1 VISIAGAID
10 ESIGAA
16 MGVQCTRPART
27 ESHMGS
33 KKMSIRSDRRGT
45 APPRRA
51 AAAPVRG
58 GAQVLPDFDVL
69 SDVMEQVRLEAT
81 VYFSAELHAP
91 WGIAVARRGR
101 APFYAITEGRC
112 ELVVGRRVLRVEAG
126 DLLLLPNA
134 APHVARSGRDAV
146 AVPFDDWVRAHPM
159 DARGATVQAGGG
171 AVTRVTGGFF
181 STDVARLNPLFT
193 ALPPV
198 IYLRGSDPQVRR
210 WLEPTLAFIHAE
222 VAAREQGA
230 ATVLR
235 RLADVLFIQAVRVHA
250 QQQDGAASWLRGL
263 ADPRIA
269 RALTLLHARYMEPW
283 SLDALARAA
292 GLSRTL
298 LAVRFKALVGES
310 PMHYLSRWRITRAAG
325 ELRTGRDVLERVA
338 ERVGYPSAA
347 QFSKAFR
354 RVTGEAPG
362 RWRRRRIAPPAPPGL
377 AGG

>member
-1 VISIAGAID
+1 MSNRSEVPPPPRARKRK
-10 ESIGAA
+10 EAA
-16 MGVQCTRPART
+16 A
-27 ESHMGS
+27 E
-33 KKMSIRSDRRGT
+33 
-45 APPRRA
+45 APPR
-51 AAAPVRG
+51 G
-58 GAQVLPDFDVL
+58 LPAFDVL

-101 APFYAITEGRC
+101 APFYAVTEGRC
-112 ELVVGRRVLRVEAG
+112 ELVVGRRVLRVQAG

-134 APHVARSGRDAV
+134 APHVARSGRDAR
-146 AVPFDDWVRAHPM
+146 AMPFDAWLAAHPM
-159 DARGATVQAGGG
+159 DARGSTVQAGGG

-181 STDVARLNPLFT
+181 STDVARLNPLFA

-198 IYLRGSDPQVRR
+198 IHLRGSAPQVRR

-250 QQQDGAASWLRGL
+250 QQQGGAASWLRGL

-269 RALTLLHARYMEPW
+269 RALTLIHARYGEPW
-283 SLDALARAA
+283 TLEALARAA

-310 PMHYLSRWRITRAAG
+310 PMNYLTRWRITRAAG
-325 ELRTGRDVLERVA
+325 ELRTSRDGLERVA

-354 RVTGEAPG
+354 RVTGESPG
-362 RWRRRRIAPPAPPGL
+362 RWRRADFGPPALKARAAP
-377 AGG
+377 

>member
-1 VISIAGAID
+1 MSNRSEVDQRVRLRRHKDVVD
-10 ESIGAA
+10 EDVLRGL
-16 MGVQCTRPART
+16 PA
-27 ESHMGS
+27 
-33 KKMSIRSDRRGT
+33 
-45 APPRRA
+45 
-51 AAAPVRG
+51 
-58 GAQVLPDFDVL
+58 FDVL

-101 APFYAITEGRC
+101 APFYAVTEGRC

-134 APHVARSGRDAV
+134 ATHVARSGRDAV
-146 AVPFDDWVRAHPM
+146 AVPFETWLAGHPM
-159 DARGATVQAGGG
+159 DARGSTVQAGRG
-171 AVTRVTGGFF
+171 AATRVTGGFF
-181 STDVARLNPLFT
+181 STDVARLNPLFS

-198 IYLRGSDPQVRR
+198 IHLRGSEPQVRR

-222 VAAREQGA
+222 VAAGEQGA

-235 RLADVLFIQAVRVHA
+235 RLADVLFIQAVRVYA
-250 QQQDGAASWLRGL
+250 QQQGGAASWLRGL

-269 RALTLLHARYMEPW
+269 RALTLIHARYAEPW
-283 SLDALARAA
+283 TLDTLARAA

-310 PMHYLSRWRITRAAG
+310 PINYLARWRITRAAG
-325 ELRTGRDVLERVA
+325 ELRSGRDSLERVA

-347 QFSKAFR
+347 VFSKAFR
-354 RVTGEAPG
+354 RVTGEPPG
-362 RWRRRRIAPPAPPGL
+362 RWRRANFVPPALPL
-377 AGG
+377 RAG